1 MSIIDSEKP
10 FQVQGRTFIY
20 LFFLESEEELQI
32 IMGF

>member
-1 MSIIDSEKP
+1 MSITDSEKP
-10 FQVQGRTFIY
+10 FQVQERKFIY